1 VGIPIT
7 GYKSLSSR
15 HSISWLMLL
24 TIVSI
29 LVFPRSYAIFKMG
42 LILATTAV
50 FLLTKHRHIIS
61 KSPVP
66 IFLAFGIAVFGITWS
81 LVGLTN
87 GSDVRAIHDSLR
99 LYVFWSF
106 CWAFLSYC
114 ISLGGGLRLLHQ
126 SFLISAFLICFISIL
141 GVVDTWFAMGIVSFD
156 IRNELKLFV
165 GIHDGYIQLTSH
177 NVGSLFFLVNY
188 FFIIIVSKNRSEKH
202 TINLLVY
209 FLLILVA
216 IISGRRALWVT
227 IAIAH
232 FLGIFL
238 SLIFPK
244 FFNRKSINRF
254 VIVSAGFFTISLT
267 YLVKFTDY
275 SLMKTI
281 EHIAS
286 AFSSG
291 DERSLQAPYL
301 IEGFINNLWFGSGFG
316 GEVDYQRSDTA
327 AWLYEMVY
335 HQLAFNVGL
344 IGLMIACLFAGF
356 ILVRSLDA
364 LRQSIDCHY
373 ILAIHFGCLAFAIAC
388 YSNPYLGSFDFMI
401 YIWLL
406 IFIGLKTKISYK
418 KVLDGVNG

>member
-1 VGIPIT
+1 
-7 GYKSLSSR
+7 
-15 HSISWLMLL
+15 
-24 TIVSI
+24 
-29 LVFPRSYAIFKMG
+29 MG
-42 LILATTAV
+42 VILATTAV
-50 FLLTKHRHIIS
+50 FLLTQIRHILS

-66 IFLAFGIAVFGITWS
+66 IFLALGIAVFGIIWS
-81 LVGLTN
+81 LIGLTS
-87 GSDVRAIHDSLR
+87 GSDERAIYDSLR
-99 LYVFWSF
+99 LYIFWSF

-141 GVVDTWFAMGIVSFD
+141 GVVDTWFAMDIISFD

-177 NVGSLFFLVNY
+177 NIGSLFFLVNY
-188 FFIIIVSKNRSEKH
+188 FFIIIVSKNRPEKH
-202 TINLLVY
+202 TINLLAY

-216 IISGRRALWVT
+216 IISGRRALWIT
-227 IAIAH
+227 IAIVH

-244 FFNRKSINRF
+244 FFNRKSINSF
-254 VIVSAGFFTISLT
+254 VIVSAGFLAILLA
-267 YLVKFTDY
+267 YLEIFTDY

-281 EHIAS
+281 EHITS
-286 AFSSG
+286 AFSTE
-291 DERSLQAPYL
+291 DERSIQAPYL

-316 GEVDYQRSDTA
+316 GEVEYKRSGTTF
-327 AWLYEMVY
+327 WLYEMVY

-344 IGLMIACLFAGF
+344 IGLLITCLFAGF
-356 ILVRSLDA
+356 ILARSLSA
-364 LRQSIDCHY
+364 LSQSSDYHY

-406 IFIGLKTKISYK
+406 VFIGLKTKVPYQ
-418 KVLDGVNG
+418 KVLDGING